1 MSEFCRVVPWYNS
14 DEWQKVYEELSDS
27 SSNKENAL
35 NILLVW
41 KARCPSL
48 PSGIESTLSLLQ
60 VHVEDIQHNENVN
73 NDQLLRLAYSSAIM
87 RFVNHMLDTET
98 IKGSSLYQAAKNLG
112 VPDWIVDLR
121 HDTAHSNNLPLITLL
136 REACTISLQWLQHNY
151 WDKYK
156 PNITDCVSSKKEVAS
171 EDVNKISM
179 LINLYASLSICAH
192 PNCKIKNLSEIPNT
206 EMSESIANDTEDLFG
221 DRVDLTNVK
230 TMSIM
235 SLINILNLESK
246 NLLKIP
252 DVSTHV
258 NEAVL
263 GEDSLFMSRELLYFF
278 SANDFK
284 HKNRLNNSYM
294 QCFEV
299 LLKFL
304 HKNDLLLKFI
314 LDLVKI
320 TQNCEQHF
328 KARLAA
334 LWLSEILLALKRCN
348 EFSLKIKKMSV
359 DDKQSRNKKDL
370 TKLYHH
376 WFPSPKKNNLM
387 LDLQKAVPRELQDIN
402 YIQPII
408 AAYNPFLVY
417 FIRNL
422 LNLIDPSIPNSVAE
436 RVYKLAEVISTPE
449 KFPSPANVIYTED
462 DLKSVNEDLVNSE
475 EITEDIQLTEK
486 CVPKSVRD
494 SQVINGIWR
503 LASKNHNWSSCPIG
517 QLPWQQKHY
526 NHEALNS

>member
-1 MSEFCRVVPWYNS
+1 MSAFFRVVPWYNS
-14 DEWQKVYEELSDS
+14 DEWQQVYEELSDS
-27 SSNKENAL
+27 SSNKTNAL

-60 VHVEDIQHNENVN
+60 VHVEDTKHNANVT

-136 REACTISLQWLQHNY
+136 REACTISLQWLLHNY

-156 PNITDCVSSKKEVAS
+156 PNIQDCVSIKKDANV
-171 EDVNKISM
+171 DVNKISI
-179 LINLYASLSICAH
+179 LINLCASLSICAH
-192 PNCKIKNLSEIPNT
+192 PNCKIQNLAEIPNT
-206 EMSESIANDTEDLFG
+206 EMSESIINDIEDLFG
-221 DRVDLTNVK
+221 NHVDLTNIK
-230 TMSIM
+230 TMSIL

-278 SANDFK
+278 SANEFK
-284 HKNRLNNSYM
+284 HKNRLNNSYV
-294 QCFEV
+294 QCFEA

-314 LDLVKI
+314 LDLVKV
-320 TQNCEQHF
+320 TQNCEEHF

-334 LWLSEILLALKRCN
+334 LWLSEILLALKRCY
-348 EFSLKIKKMSV
+348 EFSLKMKKYVSLFIHPY
-359 DDKQSRNKKDL
+359 NKNI
-370 TKLYHH
+370 
-376 WFPSPKKNNLM
+376 W
-387 LDLQKAVPRELQDIN
+387 AVFGDCR
-402 YIQPII
+402 
-408 AAYNPFLVY
+408 
-417 FIRNL
+417 
-422 LNLIDPSIPNSVAE
+422 
-436 RVYKLAEVISTPE
+436 
-449 KFPSPANVIYTED
+449 
-462 DLKSVNEDLVNSE
+462 
-475 EITEDIQLTEK
+475 
-486 CVPKSVRD
+486 
-494 SQVINGIWR
+494 
-503 LASKNHNWSSCPIG
+503 
-517 QLPWQQKHY
+517 
-526 NHEALNS
+526 